1 MKKQNSKVR
10 EIDLPGTNMETTR
23 GRFSDRSQSAS
34 TIRSRRTHE
43 RGTALLTP

>member
-23 GRFSDRSQSAS
+23 EAFFRPV
-34 TIRSRRTHE
+34 TIRQHD
-43 RGTALLTP
+43 PK